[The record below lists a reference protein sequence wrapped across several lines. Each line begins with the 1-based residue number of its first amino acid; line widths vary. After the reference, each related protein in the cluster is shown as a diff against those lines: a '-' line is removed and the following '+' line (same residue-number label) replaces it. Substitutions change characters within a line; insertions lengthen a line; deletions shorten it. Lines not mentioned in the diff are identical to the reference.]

1 MARRPLRVIAQL
13 ALEHDFPS
21 LLAKV
26 RACEAGG
33 FDAVHVPDHF
43 YVPGPRRQDGGLGE
57 SWTTLAALAASTER
71 IRLGGAVTCNL
82 FRHPCLTAQIA
93 ATVDQISGGRLELGM
108 GAGWMQPEFDATG
121 IPFPRPGERIAMLAE
136 ALEVVLPALSGEP
149 VSFEGRFYRVRDF
162 QVKPAC
168 VQQPRPPLHIGG
180 SGDKLLAL
188 AGRHAEIVS
197 LAPIARSGIDR
208 AEVLAFTP
216 ERVRDRVDFLRRA
229 AGRAGRDPEGIEVLN
244 FVSVFQVAED
254 EAGTRRMLDGLA
266 GFFQADADALR
277 RHPLVLAGTPAR
289 IVEEFAARREQLGVD
304 SLMLPA
310 RDPAQIEVVA
320 KEILPRL
327 AALC

>member
-1 MARRPLRVIAQL
+1 MSERPRRVIAQL

-43 YVPGPRRQDGGLGE
+43 YVPDPRRQGGGLGE
-57 SWTTLAALAASTER
+57 SWTTLAALAASTTT
-71 IRLGGAVTCNL
+71 IRLGGAVMCNL

-108 GAGWMQPEFDATG
+108 GAGWMQSEFERTG
-121 IPFPRPGERIAMLAE
+121 IAFPRPGVRIAMLAE
-136 ALEVVLPALSGEP
+136 ALEIVLPALSGQP
-149 VSFEGRFYRVRDF
+149 VSFEGRFYQVRDF
-162 QVKPAC
+162 QVKPAS
-168 VQQPRPPLHIGG
+168 VQEPRPPLHIGG
-180 SGDKLLAL
+180 SGDKLLGI

-208 AEVLAFTP
+208 TEVLAFTA
-216 ERVRDRVDFLRRA
+216 ERVRDRVGFLRRA
-229 AGRAGRDPEGIEVLN
+229 AERAGRDPAVIEVLN
-244 FVSVFQVAED
+244 FVSIFQVTEGED
-254 EAGTRRMLDGLA
+254 ETRGLLDGLA

-289 IVEEFAARREQLGVD
+289 IAEEFAARREEWGID

-310 RDPAQIEVVA
+310 RDPAQIEVVS

-327 AALC
+327 TAPC

>member
-1 MARRPLRVIAQL
+1 VIAQL

-33 FDAVHVPDHF
+33 LAAVHVPDHF
-43 YVPGPRRQDGGLGE
+43 YVPGPRRGDGGLGE
-57 SWTTLAALAASTER
+57 SWTTLAALAASTEQ
-71 IRLGGAVTCNL
+71 IRLGGAVMCNL

-108 GAGWMQPEFDATG
+108 GAGWMQTEFDRTG
-121 IPFPRPGERIAMLAE
+121 IPFPRPGQRIAMLAE

-162 QVKPAC
+162 QVKPAS
-168 VQQPRPPLHIGG
+168 VQRPRPPLHIGG
-180 SGDKLLAL
+180 SGDKLLGIA
-188 AGRHAEIVS
+188 ARHAEIVS
-197 LAPIARSGIDR
+197 LAPIARTGIDR

-216 ERVRDRVDFLRRA
+216 ERVRERVGFLRRA
-229 AGRAGRDPEGIEVLN
+229 AERAGRDPAGIEVLN
-244 FVSVFQVAED
+244 FVSVFQVAESD
-254 EAGTRRMLDGLA
+254 EETRRLLDGLA

-289 IVEEFAARREQLGVD
+289 IAEEFAGRREQWGVD
-304 SLMLPA
+304 SLMVPV
-310 RDPAQIEVVA
+310 RDPAQIEILS
-320 KEILPRL
+320 KEVLPLLTAPPTR
-327 AALC
+327 A